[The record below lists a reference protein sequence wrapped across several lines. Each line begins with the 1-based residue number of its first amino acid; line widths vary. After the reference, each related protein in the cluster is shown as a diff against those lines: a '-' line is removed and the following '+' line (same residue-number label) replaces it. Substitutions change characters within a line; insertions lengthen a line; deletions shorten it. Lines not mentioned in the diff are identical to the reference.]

1 MVVTSFPTIS
11 LILQPSF
18 SYIMEIYQR
27 APAPIP
33 LVFENIT
40 LILSHEFSEFLFCI
54 IDQDLQLRMSLS
66 MKTRFIA

>member
-1 MVVTSFPTIS
+1 
-11 LILQPSF
+11 
-18 SYIMEIYQR
+18 MEIYQR